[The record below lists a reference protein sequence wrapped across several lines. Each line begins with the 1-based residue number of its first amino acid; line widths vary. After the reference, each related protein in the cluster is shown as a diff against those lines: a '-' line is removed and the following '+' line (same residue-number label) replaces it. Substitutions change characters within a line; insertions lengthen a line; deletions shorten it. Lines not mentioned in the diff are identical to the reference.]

1 MKSKNKKKVIVT
13 IVCSFVFISLLIL
26 QSKEDPEEML
36 AVKSGY
42 YWSGMIDE
50 RERLAIE
57 EEAKYLEDYLSITDV
72 NQRVFDRRYNWIE
85 ISAVSAK
92 HVQNGDYVQ
101 VYFTGPILELYPAK
115 LQGVMRVDVVTQ

>member
-1 MKSKNKKKVIVT
+1 
-13 IVCSFVFISLLIL
+13 
-26 QSKEDPEEML
+26 
-36 AVKSGY
+36 
-42 YWSGMIDE
+42 MIDE

-85 ISAVSAK
+85 IGAVSAK